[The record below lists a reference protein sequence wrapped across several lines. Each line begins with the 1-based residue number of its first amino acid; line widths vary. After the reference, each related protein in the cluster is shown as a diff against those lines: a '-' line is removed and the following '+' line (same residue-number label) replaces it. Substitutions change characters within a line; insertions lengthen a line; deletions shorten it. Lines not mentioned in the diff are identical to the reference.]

1 MHRIIAML
9 SVLLFTVPAFAYG
22 RPLIPESEWNDETRL
37 QLARAM
43 VGEAD
48 WHEPD
53 HVAIAFVLAKRWPLY
68 RAHHQDASFQQ
79 YIALY
84 SAPLRRDLGA
94 RSAWLRSLTWGT
106 IEGPHGQRWD

>member
-53 HVAIAFVLAKRWPLY
+53 HVAIAFVLAKRW
-68 RAHHQDASFQQ
+68 RIHQLNRGPITFQR
-79 YIALY
+79 YIELY
-84 SAPLRRDLGA
+84 SASLRGDTNRTNWLHSLPWGPLPGA
-94 RSAWLRSLTWGT
+94 Y
-106 IEGPHGQRWD
+106 EQRWN